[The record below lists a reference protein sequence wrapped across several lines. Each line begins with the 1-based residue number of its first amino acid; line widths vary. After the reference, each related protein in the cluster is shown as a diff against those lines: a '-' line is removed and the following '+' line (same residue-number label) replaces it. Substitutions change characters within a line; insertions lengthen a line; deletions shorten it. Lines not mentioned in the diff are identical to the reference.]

1 MASFSV
7 DITDVILASAHSGY
21 KDITI
26 IGMPQAGVNCTITG
40 TNSSSFGYRI
50 PGSDQNVYRVYSTAT
65 ETESVKNA
73 VFRITNLADS
83 TDYVEVQLHQLKYGY
98 FNLNENIRGNIF
110 DVISDDTNTMI
121 NAKKDLGLSYDNFAY
136 VYFNKNNGGYSTAHC
151 TVLLDGGWTIP
162 TGSNVPSWIAL
173 TSDLGYTDTGFKKVY
188 ISCVNN
194 YDGPRQ
200 YKLWFGN
207 TNNFNYVWVMQDGYP
222 GTTSGCTESLSFP
235 KNGGTLTT
243 TLKHP
248 SISGNTYPDIEA
260 PEFYRIYSGSGY
272 SKSRVSKTTNESTFS
287 ITLPENTTGEEIK
300 TFVYYLNFVN
310 GEVINLGHTTIVQ
323 AGDSPTPTLTV
334 NPQTLSYPASGGGRT
349 LDVTYAT
356 PLSTNI
362 SSFPSWLSGTYVSV
376 AQGER
381 QYTIT
386 AASNTSTSSRSFN
399 FELEDANMS
408 LAVPITQAGGDPASL
423 SISPTSNS
431 VSSSSGS
438 VQITV
443 TSSGI
448 SDLNYTISDSWIT
461 YSGKS
466 GNVYTFNYT
475 AKSTTGQRTGTI
487 TFYGGGL
494 SKTYTLVQAGL
505 SQIVVSPTSES
516 VGSTSGSTY
525 VTLSGPSLSN
535 VNISVSQDAQSWLRA
550 SAYPPYVLVSYDA
563 NTSSSSRTGV
573 VTFSA
578 DDYVS
583 GTYTLTQ
590 AAGSLAPFSVSPTEL
605 YFNWGRGVANA
616 VDVLFNGSVSASSSS
631 NVSSTRVSISGGYR
645 YSVSMTLST
654 SSLSPFSTGYI
665 TFSPEDGSS
674 RSVTVQCYGN
684 YMYADPIEIDDV
696 PAAGNTYRVK
706 VFYPN
711 ASTAGV
717 SLKDKSSFIS
727 SVTRRSLST
736 NYAIFDVV
744 VSTNSTGT
752 ARSGY
757 VKFYATGPVEGGSN
771 STQNNITVSIN
782 QLGGS
787 APTPEIVV
795 SPTSDSV
802 SSSSGSV
809 SITASGASNIS
820 YSISS
825 DAQSWLRYV
834 SNSGNVYN
842 FSYDENTSTQTRNGY
857 ITFSATGATSATYS
871 IVQAAGS
878 AAITISPTAQ
888 TVGSS
893 TGTVSV
899 TVSGGSDVYY
909 NIRPQDSWITYVG
922 KSGNVYTFRYA
933 DNSST
938 STRTGLIGFAGSGSS
953 GSAVFTLNQNG
964 VSPGPTPVVTRAL
977 KAYPSELVFYGIID
991 GGSRT
996 VWFENIPQAGIG
1008 STITYTNGSGWLSVQ
1023 NNGSSKS
1030 VYATAN
1036 NGSARR
1042 ASIRFYDLNDSS
1054 NYVIVPVVQGGAN
1067 GYNSI
1072 WMDIAFHPQDRDAD
1086 NNYYYRIEIDD
1097 SADIFTGVS
1106 SVPAGWGP
1114 TQGSSTNIAGIDVPR
1129 LVENALYSRLN
1140 SNTSADWA
1148 DMYGSYCTAKI
1159 YNMTQ
1164 TGAPGVVDATYN
1176 FCNDWSRLVKR
1187 YDYTKCLNDPINGKG
1202 CDNMVLPFCVY
1213 YDSNDAF
1220 TFSIVEEEDNGNI
1233 NTYTYTAPEYPFSMR
1248 LNSFYNT
1255 KRLDYKQG
1263 NDIIFSYDM
1272 DHCGSGYFL
1281 YRNRF
1286 GGWDSFLIEGN
1297 IIETDNYTRQNYRLK
1312 GGYSGGPIPQN
1323 TINEVNYIDE
1333 KKVDGIDIDKTYQ
1346 AYTGWLTD
1354 DQAERL
1360 AFHLLSSPIVYFED
1374 LNRYKDAYN
1383 TDHYYRNPV
1392 RITNSSAEYKKF
1404 KNGKRLVNYLIIF
1417 EECNIEKVKN

>member
-40 TNSSSFGYRI
+40 TNASSFGYRI

-98 FNLNENIRGNIF
+98 FNLDGNIRGNIF
-110 DVISDDTNTMI
+110 DVICDDTNTMI
-121 NAKKDLGLSYDNFAY
+121 NAKQDLSYATGSFLW
-136 VYFNKNNGGYSTAHC
+136 VFFNKNNGGYSTAHC

-200 YKLWFGN
+200 FKLWFGD
-207 TNNFNYVWVMQDGYP
+207 NNYLNYVLVMQDGYP
-222 GTTSGCTESLSFP
+222 GTTSGCTETLSVP
-235 KNGGTLTT
+235 KNGGTFTT

-248 SISGNTYPDIEA
+248 SISESYYPHIDEW
-260 PEFYRIYSGSGY
+260 EFHHIYGTGY
-272 SKSRVSKTTNESTFS
+272 STSRVSKTTNESTFS

-300 TFVYYLNFVN
+300 TFVYYLNSSTV
-310 GEVINLGHTTIVQ
+310 GLGHTVIIQ

-334 NPQTLSYPASGGGRT
+334 DPSVLSYPASGGGRT

-376 AQGER
+376 AQGEG

-448 SDLNYTISDSWIT
+448 SSVQYNISDSWIT

-466 GNVYTFNYT
+466 GSVYTFNYT

-494 SKTYTLVQAGL
+494 SETYTLVQAGA

-516 VGSTSGSTY
+516 VGSTSGSTTVY
-525 VTLSGPSLSN
+525 LSGPSVSS
-535 VNISVSQDAQSWLRA
+535 VSYSVSQDAQSWMRA
-550 SAYPPYVLVSYDA
+550 ALYPPYFLISYDA

-578 DDYVS
+578 SDYVS

-590 AAGSLAPFSVSPTEL
+590 AGGTLAPFSVSPTEL
-605 YFNWGRGVANA
+605 YFNWERSVDNK
-616 VDVLFNGSVSASSSS
+616 VDVLFNGSVSASPSS

-645 YSVSMTLST
+645 YSVSMTLSS

-674 RSVTVQCYGN
+674 RSTTVQCYGN

-696 PAAGNTYRVK
+696 PAAGNTYQVT

-711 ASTAGV
+711 ARTAGV

-727 SVTRRSLST
+727 SVTRSTLST

-744 VSTNSTGT
+744 VSTNNTGT

-757 VKFYATGPVEGGSN
+757 VKFYATGPVSGGSN
-771 STQNNITVSIN
+771 STYNNITVAIN

-787 APTPEIVV
+787 VPTPEIVV

-820 YSISS
+820 YSISQ
-825 DAQSWLRYV
+825 DAQSWLSYV
-834 SNSGNVYN
+834 SGS
-842 FSYDENTSTQTRNGY
+842 SYTFNYTANTSTDQRIGY
-857 ITFSATGATSATYS
+857 ITFSASGATPATYTL
-871 IVQAAGS
+871 VQAAGS

-893 TGTVSV
+893 TGTVGV

-964 VSPGPTPVVTRAL
+964 VSPGPTPVDTRAL
-977 KAYPSELVFYGIID
+977 RAYPSELVFYGIVD

-1008 STITYTNGSGWLSVQ
+1008 STITYTNGSGWLSIED
-1023 NNGSSKS
+1023 NGNSKY
-1030 VYATAN
+1030 VYTTAN
-1036 NGSARR
+1036 SGSARR

-1072 WMDIAFHPQDRDAD
+1072 WMDIAFHPQNRDAD
-1086 NNYYYRIEIDD
+1086 NNYYYRIVMDEDI
-1097 SADIFTGVS
+1097 DIFTGVS
-1106 SVPAGWGP
+1106 SVPSGWGP
-1114 TQGSSTNIAGIDVPR
+1114 TQGPYNTGGIDIPR
-1129 LVENALYSRLN
+1129 LVENSLYSRLY
-1140 SNTSADWA
+1140 SNTSADWV
-1148 DMYGSYCTAKI
+1148 DMYGSYCTAKV

-1164 TGAPGVVDATYN
+1164 DGYPGVVDATYK
-1176 FCNDWSRLVKR
+1176 FYNDWSRFVKR
-1187 YDYTKCLNDPINGKG
+1187 YDYTRCLNDPINGRG

-1233 NTYTYTAPEYPFSMR
+1233 NTYTYSAPENPFSMR

-1272 DHCGSGYFL
+1272 NHCGSGYFL

-1286 GGWDSFLIEGN
+1286 GGWDSFLLEGN
-1297 IIETDNYTRQNYRLK
+1297 IIKTDNYTKQNYRLK
-1312 GGYSGGPIPQN
+1312 GGYSGGPIPQDR
-1323 TINEVNYIDE
+1323 INNVNYIDE
-1333 KKVDGIDIDKTYQ
+1333 KKVDDIDIDKTYQ
-1346 AYTGWLTD
+1346 VYTGWLTD

-1374 LNRYKDAYN
+1374 LNSYKDAYN
-1383 TDHYYRNPV
+1383 TDYYYRNPV

-1404 KNGKRLVNYLIIF
+1404 KNGKRLVNYLITF
-1417 EECNIEKVKN
+1417 EKCNIEKVKN